1 MEASNCIFCQ
11 IVAGTTPASI
21 VYHDE
26 QVTAFKD
33 THPVTPVHLLVVP
46 NRHLDSLNQASEA
59 DEQLLGHLLL
69 VARQLAVENGI
80 DQRGFR
86 LMLNTGREG
95 GQSVFHLH
103 IHLFGGAR
111 LRFNFAVL
119 PR

>member
-1 MEASNCIFCQ
+1 MDPANCIFCQ
-11 IVAGTTPASI
+11 IIAGIAPASI
-21 VYHDE
+21 VYQDE
-26 QVTAFKD
+26 AVTAFKD
-33 THPVTPVHLLVVP
+33 THPVTPVHILVVP
-46 NRHLDSLNQASEA
+46 NRHLDSLNEASQE

-69 VARQLAVENGI
+69 VARNLARQYGI
-80 DQRGFR
+80 DERGFR

-103 IHLFGGAR
+103 VHLFGGAQ

>member
-11 IVAGTTPASI
+11 IIAGTAPASI
-21 VYHDE
+21 VYQDE
-26 QVTAFKD
+26 QVTAFED

-69 VARQLAVENGI
+69 VARQLAAENGI

-103 IHLFGGAR
+103 IHLFGGAH
-111 LRFNFAVL
+111 LRFNFAVQ